1 MNEKNLNTKVYKATG
16 TFDVK
21 EIKEQERTIVAYG
34 SAFGVKDSHSD
45 IVVKGAFAGSIDKKI
60 LFLNAHGKWDT
71 TNVLGVISKMEED
84 DFGLRFEVKI
94 VDTPAGN
101 TILELYKSGVPLQ
114 HSIGGYYGK
123 GADAVSYDQDQGAYI
138 VKSFDLM
145 EISVVPFGSNPK
157 TPLVAIK
164 EEGNEVEALKVKL
177 ANLEERFNS
186 FIAPKEDDT
195 PEETIQEQ
203 KSNDFDIDKFK
214 NLLSNTKNNEQG
226 TRRKI

>member
-16 TFDVK
+16 SFDVK
-21 EIKEQERTIVAYG
+21 EIKEEERTIVAYG

-60 LFLNAHGKWDT
+60 LFLNAHDKYDT
-71 TNVLGVISKMEED
+71 TNVLGVINKMEED

-114 HSIGGYYGK
+114 HSIGGFYGK

-164 EEGNEVEALKVKL
+164 EEGTEVEALKVKL
-177 ANLEERFNS
+177 AKLEERFNS
-186 FIAPKEDDT
+186 FITPKEET
-195 PEETIQEQ
+195 TKEPEQEQ
-203 KSNDFDIDKFK
+203 KSNDFDIEKFK
-214 NLLSNTKNNEQG
+214 NLLNTKNNE
-226 TRRKI
+226 